1 MAAQDA
7 TTGIAKFIR
16 AMSLSEVD
24 AHVQERAAIV
34 IVDTIAAILAGTKGD
49 VAEPLRCYIEPSL
62 GKGDAAIYWWDV
74 KVPGEIAAFV
84 NGTLGHALDFDD
96 VVSLIPAHPS
106 AVVIAAL
113 LAAKPGADLTGA
125 ELLESYIVG
134 VEVAAK
140 IGKGI
145 GLGHY
150 NQGYHATG
158 TIAIFGAIA
167 AVAKLLELD
176 EFQTRYALGI
186 GVSMAAGL
194 QVNFGTMTKPA
205 HTGWAAKNALV
216 AAQLAQCGWT
226 SSESALDGKEG
237 FFTVYGTEKSSTEE
251 IVSWLANPYL
261 FEDPGVA
268 LKQYPCCYAVHRAV
282 DGVRG
287 MLKGPAKI
295 DEIKAISCSVPPTGL
310 RPLLYKRPKTGLEGK
325 FSMEYALAA
334 TVLDGTLNLNSFED
348 DQVLRPEIAELYE
361 RISVQEEER
370 NTVGDGTVR
379 TTSAGTIGFVGV
391 TIDFTD
397 GHSETATVYKPKG
410 APTLPFDW
418 NDIREKFF
426 SCASVA
432 GVPVDAANQVMD
444 GLQNLANVE
453 DVNALLSLAKASG
466 TAA

>member
-7 TTGIAKFIR
+7 TTGIAKFIGE
-16 AMSLSEVD
+16 MSLSAVD
-24 AHVQERAAIV
+24 AKVQERAAIV
-34 IVDTIAAILAGTKGD
+34 IADTIAVILAGTKGD
-49 VAEPLRCYIEPSL
+49 VAEPLRCYVEPSI
-62 GKGDAAIYWWDV
+62 GKGDASIFAWNLN
-74 KVPGEIAAFV
+74 VPGEIAAFV

-106 AVVIAAL
+106 AVVVAAI
-113 LAAKPGADLTGA
+113 LAAKPGTNLTGS

-150 NQGYHATG
+150 NQGFHATG

-167 AVAKLLELD
+167 AVAKLLQLD
-176 EFQTRYALGI
+176 EMRTRYALGI

-205 HTGWAAKNALV
+205 HTGWAAKNAVV
-216 AAQLAQCGWT
+216 AVELACCGWT

-237 FFTVYGTEKSSTEE
+237 FFTVYGTEKSSTDS
-251 IVSWLANPYL
+251 IVEWLGNPYL

-282 DGVRG
+282 DGVRS
-287 MLKGPAKI
+287 MLKGPVKI
-295 DEIKAISCSVPPTGL
+295 EEIVTIRCSVPPTGL

-334 TVLDGTLNLNSFED
+334 TALDGTLNLDSFED
-348 DQVLRPEIAELYE
+348 DQVLRPEIGQLYD

-370 NTVGDGTVR
+370 CSVGDGTVR
-379 TTSAGTIGFVGV
+379 TTSAGTIGFVEV
-391 TIDFTD
+391 TIDFAD
-397 GHSETATVYKPKG
+397 GRSETATIYKPKG

-426 SCASVA
+426 SCATAA
-432 GVPVDAANQVMD
+432 GVPDKAAHEVMD
-444 GLQNLANVE
+444 GLQDLVHVN
-453 DVNALLSLAKASG
+453 DVNALLNLAVTSS
-466 TAA
+466 AAK

>member
-16 AMSLSEVD
+16 DTTLSSIDEK
-24 AHVQERAAIV
+24 VQERAAIV

-49 VAEPLRCYIEPSL
+49 VAEPLRCYAEPSI
-62 GKGDAAIYWWDV
+62 GKGDAAVFGWDDV

-106 AVVIAAL
+106 AVVVAAL
-113 LAAKPGADLTGA
+113 LAAKPHGDLTGA
-125 ELLESYIVG
+125 ELLEAYVVG

-158 TIAIFGAIA
+158 TIAIFGGIA
-167 AVAKLLELD
+167 AVAKLLDLD
-176 EFQTRYALGI
+176 ELQTRYALGI

-216 AAQLAQCGWT
+216 AAELAKCGWT
-226 SSESALDGKEG
+226 SSEVALDGKEG
-237 FFTVYGTEKSSTEE
+237 FFTVYGTEKSSTESVVE
-251 IVSWLANPYL
+251 WLANPWL

-287 MLKGPAKI
+287 MLKGPFATEDI
-295 DEIKAISCSVPPTGL
+295 AAIRCSVPPTGL
-310 RPLLYKRPKTGLEGK
+310 RPLLYKRPRTGLEGK

-334 TVLDGTLNLNSFED
+334 TVHDGTLTLDSFED

-361 RISVQEEER
+361 KISVQEEER
-370 NTVGDGTVR
+370 CSVGDGTVR
-379 TTSAGTIGFVGV
+379 TTSAGTIGFVEV
-391 TIDFTD
+391 TIEFTD
-397 GHSETATVYKPKG
+397 GRSETATIFKPKG

-426 SCASVA
+426 SCATVA
-432 GVPVDAANQVMD
+432 GVPDANAHEVMD
-444 GLQNLANVE
+444 GLQDLANVK
-453 DVNALLSLAKASG
+453 DLNALLKLAAPG
-466 TAA
+466 AAK